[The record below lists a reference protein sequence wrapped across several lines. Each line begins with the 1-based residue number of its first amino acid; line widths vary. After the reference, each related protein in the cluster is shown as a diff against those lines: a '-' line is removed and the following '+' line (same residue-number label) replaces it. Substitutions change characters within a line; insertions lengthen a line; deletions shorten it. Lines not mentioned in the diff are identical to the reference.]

1 MHPREHYTQQLEALH
16 AELRALG
23 QLVVAAITWSLG
35 AFSRHDTTVAQRIV
49 TDDRDI
55 DHAQYTLE
63 EHAIGVIATQ
73 QPVAGDLRQLI
84 ATMAIASEL
93 ERIGDYA
100 KSIAKIVIRDV
111 EQPPIEPPAG
121 MVQMADQ
128 ALAMLN
134 EALEAFIQQDVER
147 ARQLAAAD
155 DRVDALDTHVRSELI
170 DRLQSES
177 ANARQIADL
186 LAVTHNLE
194 RIADRTTNIA
204 ERVVFM
210 VSGTQVELNP

>member
-1 MHPREHYTQQLEALH
+1 MPPREHYTQQLEALH

-35 AFSRHDTTVAQRIV
+35 AFDRQDVSVAQRVV
-49 TDDRDI
+49 TGDLDI

-63 EHAIGVIATQ
+63 DHAIAVIATQ

-84 ATMAIASEL
+84 ATIQIASEL

-100 KSIAKIVIRDV
+100 KGMAKIVIGDR
-111 EQPPIEPPAG
+111 ERPPLDPPAG
-121 MVQMADQ
+121 VDEMARR
-128 ALAMLN
+128 ALSMLN
-134 EALEAFIQQDVER
+134 EALEAFIRQDTAA
-147 ARQLAAAD
+147 ARQLGAAD
-155 DRVDALDTHVRSELI
+155 DQVDALQKQVRAELI
-170 DRLQSES
+170 DRIQREPD
-177 ANARQIADL
+177 NAGRLADL
-186 LAVTHNLE
+186 LSVTRTIE

-210 VSGTQVELNP
+210 VSGAQVELNP

>member
-35 AFSRHDTTVAQRIV
+35 ALNRQDSVVAQRVV

-63 EHAIGVIATQ
+63 DHAIGVIATQ

-84 ATMAIASEL
+84 ATIAIASEL
-93 ERIGDYA
+93 ERIADYA
-100 KSIAKIVIRDV
+100 KSIAKFVVRAD
-111 EQPPIEPPAG
+111 QRPPLESPTGLAE
-121 MVQMADQ
+121 MADR

-134 EALEAFIQQDVER
+134 EALEAFIHQDIE
-147 ARQLAAAD
+147 AAQHLGVAD
-155 DRVDALDTHVRSELI
+155 DQVDMLQKQIRAELI
-170 DRLQSES
+170 ERLQREP
-177 ANARQIADL
+177 ANAIWLADL
-186 LAVTHNLE
+186 LAVVHSLE

-204 ERVVFM
+204 ERIVFM

>member
-1 MHPREHYTQQLEALH
+1 MPPRDHYAQQLEALH
-16 AELRALG
+16 AELRSLG

-35 AFSRHDTTVAQRIV
+35 AFSHHDTKVAERV
-49 TDDRDI
+49 VNDDHDI

-63 EHAIGVIATQ
+63 EHAITVIATQ
-73 QPVAGDLRQLI
+73 QPVARDLRRLI
-84 ATMAIASEL
+84 AAIAIASEL

-111 EQPPIEPPAG
+111 EQPPLEPPTG
-121 MVQMADQ
+121 IMQMAER

-134 EALEAFIQQDVER
+134 EALEAFIQQDVDR
-147 ARQLAAAD
+147 ARQLGAAD
-155 DRVDALDTHVRSELI
+155 DQVDALDRQVRGELI
-170 DRLQSES
+170 DRLQHDPAKAS
-177 ANARQIADL
+177 QFADL

-210 VSGTQVELNP
+210 VSGAQVELNP

>member
-49 TDDRDI
+49 TDDHDI

-111 EQPPIEPPAG
+111 DQPPIEPPAG

-155 DRVDALDTHVRSELI
+155 DRVDALDKHVRSGLI
-170 DRLQSES
+170 DRLQSDS
-177 ANARQIADL
+177 ANASQIADL